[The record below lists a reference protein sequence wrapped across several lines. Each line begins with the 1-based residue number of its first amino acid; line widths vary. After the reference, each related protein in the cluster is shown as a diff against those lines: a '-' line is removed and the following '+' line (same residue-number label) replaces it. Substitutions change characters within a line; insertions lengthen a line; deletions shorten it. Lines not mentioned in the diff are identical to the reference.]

1 MKQASLLRE
10 KVKSTDKKYIKYRIV
25 APEGPL
31 QVFGMDI
38 KMVWIEEHRRH
49 AYILNIIDTF
59 TRAVLY
65 WSVGYQMKQ
74 QQIKQAW
81 EFIILHFLQTADC
94 LKKQLHIEVRNDNG
108 PQFIAKLIREFFC

>member
-25 APEGPL
+25 APGRAATRCSEWISKWYGL
-31 QVFGMDI
+31 KNIEDI
-38 KMVWIEEHRRH
+38 PN
-49 AYILNIIDTF
+49 ILNIIDTF

-74 QQIKQAW
+74 P
-81 EFIILHFLQTADC
+81 TD
-94 LKKQLHIEVRNDNG
+94 
-108 PQFIAKLIREFFC
+108 

>member
-49 AYILNIIDTF
+49 ALHTQHN
-59 TRAVLY
+59 RHLY
-65 WSVGYQMKQ
+65 PSGT
-74 QQIKQAW
+74 
-81 EFIILHFLQTADC
+81 LLR
-94 LKKQLHIEVRNDNG
+94 L
-108 PQFIAKLIREFFC
+108 